1 MEIINNELNKL
12 YGKNKI
18 WFNNKYITGQ
28 KFYHMIITFLL
39 YSFPFIFGMI
49 IILKLANLKNYLNA
63 IYIII
68 SSIFYIIQIYSTLK
82 GGFTDPGILPRQNAD
97 IYYTTSKPNSKYKIN
112 GHMLKLNYC
121 YTCSLFRP
129 PRTSHCAIC
138 DNCVE
143 RFDHHCLWL
152 GTCIG
157 KRNYK
162 FFYLLLSSLNIGAIF
177 QISFCIYILVYEIK
191 KIKNKENS
199 GYKFAIMISCLIL
212 YDLLFMVLFIGKL
225 FISHTYLTIKKLT
238 FYEYAKN
245 KMNIYP
251 KGINPFDKY
260 PLFHSKNILFKHTNK
275 SSLLYALKNQVE
287 KINKNKKLKNKEIKE
302 KDNIFEYE
310 NNKKMKQIIQIN
322 KKKELE
328 ESNSNGK
335 IKYLETCQQFQSSYS
350 KNKNKISFIK
360 LKKKEK
366 KKDKRHKFTDD
377 INYLSSS
384 KRTMSPNSFDFKRY
398 MNKKEKNSTKNKLK
412 NLLSSSE
419 SSGKVMDNLEN
430 NQNIEITPISFWIIK
445 QKIKENE
452 EQNRK
457 NELTNTEHYERFN
470 SGLKSNISTNVLT
483 NNKKK
488 IIFDNV
494 DNSEEED
501 KKSGV

>member
-1 MEIINNELNKL
+1 M
-12 YGKNKI
+12 
-18 WFNNKYITGQ
+18 
-28 KFYHMIITFLL
+28 
-39 YSFPFIFGMI
+39 
-49 IILKLANLKNYLNA
+49 
-63 IYIII
+63 
-68 SSIFYIIQIYSTLK
+68 
-82 GGFTDPGILPRQNAD
+82 
-97 IYYTTSKPNSKYKIN
+97 
-112 GHMLKLNYC
+112 
-121 YTCSLFRP
+121 
-129 PRTSHCAIC
+129 
-138 DNCVE
+138 
-143 RFDHHCLWL
+143 
-152 GTCIG
+152 
-157 KRNYK
+157 
-162 FFYLLLSSLNIGAIF
+162 
-177 QISFCIYILVYEIK
+177 
-191 KIKNKENS
+191 
-199 GYKFAIMISCLIL
+199 
-212 YDLLFMVLFIGKL
+212 
-225 FISHTYLTIKKLT
+225 
-238 FYEYAKN
+238 
-245 KMNIYP
+245 
-251 KGINPFDKY
+251 
-260 PLFHSKNILFKHTNK
+260 
-275 SSLLYALKNQVE
+275 
-287 KINKNKKLKNKEIKE
+287 KE

-366 KKDKRHKFTDD
+366 KKDKRNKFTDD

-398 MNKKEKNSTKNKLK
+398 MNRKEKNPTKNKLK
-412 NLLSSSE
+412 NLLSSSQ

-452 EQNRK
+452 QQNRK
-457 NELTNTEHYERFN
+457 NELTTTEHYERFN
-470 SGLKSNISTNVLT
+470 SGLKSNMSTNVLT